1 MAVNPAVLSLVALLV
16 VIVVSLTSRINVGLL
31 AIALGWLVAVFGA
44 GWRADAFLATFPG
57 SLFITLF
64 AVTLLFGIAE
74 KNGTLA
80 ALTSRLVGAWGR
92 RATGLPWLYFFI
104 AGALSSLGPGAIA
117 ATAVV
122 APLAMAA
129 GAAAGVS
136 PFLMA
141 LMVANGANA
150 GNLSPWSSVGIV
162 VHTQMVKANLPG
174 HEAGVFVANFV
185 AHAIAAAA
193 AFALFKRRA
202 RLAELVPPAASP
214 AAPVEVPV
222 ARRVGERLP
231 ASNYFTLTVL
241 AAWIVAVVAFNLP
254 PGPSAIVAAVLLVLA
269 RTVDEKSALSSVPVG
284 VVLMVCGV
292 SMLIAVLEKTGG
304 MDLFTTLLSRLT
316 SPALVNGVMAG
327 VTGLISTYSS
337 TSGVVYPAFLPAV
350 PGLVDK
356 LGGGDPLQIALS
368 INVGAALVD
377 VSPLSTIGALCLAA
391 LPPGYD
397 AARLFRE
404 LLAWG
409 FAMVLAGAVFCQLFI
424 RWFAW

>member
-1 MAVNPAVLSLVALLV
+1 MAVSPAVLSLVALLV

-44 GWRADAFLATFPG
+44 GWRAEAFLATFPG
-57 SLFITLF
+57 SLFVTLF

-80 ALTSRLVGAWGR
+80 ALTSRLVRVWGR
-92 RATGLPWLYFFI
+92 RAAGLPWLFFLI

-162 VHTQMVKANLPG
+162 VHTQMAKANLPG
-174 HEAGVFVANFV
+174 HETSVFVANFV

-193 AFALFKRRA
+193 AFTFFRSRPGPSEPAPRI
-202 RLAELVPPAASP
+202 EMPAARK
-214 AAPVEVPV
+214 A
-222 ARRVGERLP
+222 GERMP
-231 ASNYFTLTVL
+231 ASNYFTLAIL
-241 AAWIVAVVAFNLP
+241 GAWIASVVAFNLP
-254 PGPSAIVAAVLLVLA
+254 PGPSAIVAAVILILA
-269 RTVDEKSALSSVPVG
+269 RAVDEKSALSSVPVG

-304 MDLFTTLLSRLT
+304 MDLFTTVLSRLT

-350 PGLVDK
+350 PGLVEK

-391 LPPGYD
+391 LPAGYD
-397 AARLFRE
+397 ATRLFRE
-404 LLAWG
+404 LLTWG
-409 FAMVLAGAVFCQLFI
+409 FAMVIAGAIFCQLFI